1 MTNHHFIEI
10 QGHRGARGL
19 FPENTITSFIEAVKL
34 GVDAIELDVVIS
46 KDYQV
51 VVSHEPFMNWIF
63 CSTPDG
69 IAIDQDEK
77 EKYNLYRMNYSE
89 IKQFDCGKRGNSL
102 FPSQK
107 AIAESKPLL
116 SAVVKTVDEYTQ
128 RHNLPPITY
137 NIEIK
142 SEIDGDTIFQPTPN
156 VFVDLVYNE
165 VKSLGILSRTILQ
178 SFDVRILNE
187 LNRKDSSIVISYLVE
202 NTDSLE
208 INLSK
213 LNFKPHI
220 YAPEFILITE
230 QLVQDLKYKNIKLI
244 TWTVNEIADMQRLIS
259 MGVSTIITDYP
270 DRAINLIK
278 NIK

>member
-1 MTNHHFIEI
+1 MTKHKFIEI

-46 KDYQV
+46 KDRHV
-51 VVSHEPFMNWIF
+51 VVSHEPFMNGIF

-69 IAIDQDEK
+69 FAIAEDSMK
-77 EKYNLYRMNYSE
+77 KHNLYCMNYDE
-89 IKQFDCGKRGNSL
+89 IKQFDCGKRGNYL

-107 AIAESKPLL
+107 AMAENKPLL
-116 SAVVKTVDEYTQ
+116 SDVVNTVDEYTQ
-128 RHNLPPITY
+128 SNNLPSITY

-142 SEIDGDTIFQPTPN
+142 SELDEDNVFQPTPDI
-156 VFVDLVYNE
+156 FVDLVYNE
-165 VKSLGILSRTILQ
+165 IKLLGILSRTILQ

-187 LNRKDSSIVISYLVE
+187 LNRKKAEVVISYLVE
-202 NTDSLE
+202 NTNSLE
-208 INLSK
+208 TNLSK

-220 YAPEFILITE
+220 YAPEFILINE
-230 QLVQDLKYKNIKLI
+230 QLVQDLKHKNITLI
-244 TWTVNEIADMQRLIS
+244 TWTVNEINDMQRLIK

-278 NIK
+278 DLK